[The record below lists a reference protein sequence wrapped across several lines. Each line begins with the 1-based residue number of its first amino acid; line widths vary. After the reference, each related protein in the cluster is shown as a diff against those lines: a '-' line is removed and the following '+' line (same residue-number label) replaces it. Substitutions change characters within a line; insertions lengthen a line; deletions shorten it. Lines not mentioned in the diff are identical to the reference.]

1 MAHPCSVDLSSS
13 LKKGKDISVHEDEA
27 TDFNKKQKKTSI
39 STPSSSAPSVN
50 TNRFED
56 EAMDPN
62 IEIMP
67 AEIRPLGRKATLL
80 QKAKLLHRWPTVL
93 RKRE

>member
-13 LKKGKDISVHEDEA
+13 LKKGKYISVHEDEA
-27 TDFNKKQKKTSI
+27 TEFNKKQKNSCI
-39 STPSSSAPSVN
+39 STPGSSAPSAN

-67 AEIRPLGRKATLL
+67 VAKRTNSLRP
-80 QKAKLLHRWPTVL
+80 
-93 RKRE
+93 